1 MNKKE
6 LYMQVEELHDNFKNK
21 KFIEST
27 EDDVKAFEEVMDLI
41 MLGAGAF
48 TTDELISELM
58 KREGTLVLEKV
69 IQNLD
74 DGAVG

>member
-6 LYMQVEELHDNFKNK
+6 LYKQVEDLHYNIKNFESV
-21 KFIEST
+21 EST
-27 EDDVKAFEEVMDLI
+27 EDDVKALEEVMDLI

-48 TTDELISELM
+48 TTDELLDELM
-58 KREGTLVLEKV
+58 KREGILVIKKIE
-69 IQNLD
+69 NLD

>member
-27 EDDVKAFEEVMDLI
+27 QDDVKALEEVMNLI
-41 MLGAGAF
+41 ILGAGAF

>member
-1 MNKKE
+1 MEKKE
-6 LYMQVEELHDNFKNK
+6 LYKQIEDLHHNLKNYESV
-21 KFIEST
+21 EST
-27 EDDVKAFEEVMDLI
+27 EDDVRALEIIIELL
-41 MLGAGAF
+41 MLGVGSF
-48 TTDELISELM
+48 TTNELLEELI

>member
-6 LYMQVEELHDNFKNK
+6 LFEQIEDLHHNLKNYESV
-21 KFIEST
+21 EST
-27 EDDVKAFEEVMDLI
+27 EDDVKALEEVMDLI
-41 MLGAGAF
+41 ILGAGAF
-48 TTDELISELM
+48 TTNELISELM